1 MKRLF
6 QEKLGLES
14 HIEIEQAH
22 GTSSRQ
28 NNMNN
33 DKNPQTVKCNLLRY
47 KGKVKILQKA
57 NKLRGTNIFIN
68 EDFNR
73 ETMEL
78 HKQLW
83 KEVKEHRDNGIVAY
97 LSYRTVAVKKEVNL
111 RK

>member
-14 HIEIEQAH
+14 HIEIEQVH
-22 GTSSRQ
+22 RTSSRQ

-47 KGKVKILQKA
+47 NGKVKILQKA
-57 NKLRGTNIFIN
+57 NKLRGTNILIN
-68 EDFNR
+68 EDFSR

-83 KEVKEHRDNGIVAY
+83 K
-97 LSYRTVAVKKEVNL
+97 
-111 RK
+111 